1 MDVTDLTSLAGHLR
15 EYGLQVVALEPE
27 MRLHATNPL
36 HGFLTEEIVAAGGH
50 YVTSFAYEIGEQGHE
65 KECAQ
70 RIARLLA
77 AAGTGVQ
84 Q

>member
-1 MDVTDLTSLAGHLR
+1 MDITDLNSLAGHLR

-36 HGFLTEEIVAAGGH
+36 HDLLTEEIVAADGH

-70 RIARLLA
+70 RIAQLLA
-77 AAGTGVQ
+77 AAGTELQ
-84 Q
+84 R

>member
-1 MDVTDLTSLAGHLR
+1 MDVTDLHSLAGHLR
-15 EYGLQVVALEPE
+15 KYGLQVVALESE

-36 HGFLTEEIVAAGGH
+36 HELLAEEIVAANGH

-65 KECAQ
+65 TECAH
-70 RIARLLA
+70 RIAQLLA
-77 AAGTGVQ
+77 AAQ